1 MSQKLGLRKVSD
13 VLVEKHRSKDNVV
26 FLLNNLG
33 DKEVT
38 KCYML
43 RNDCILL
50 IFDLL
55 LLR

>member
-1 MSQKLGLRKVSD
+1 MSQKLGLREVSD

-33 DKEVT
+33 DEEVT

-43 RNDCILL
+43 RNDCVLL
-50 IFDLL
+50 IFGINYF
-55 LLR
+55 